1 MKTVKKLGYVA
12 AALALSASFA
22 GCGMIP
28 NPISQG
34 GGTPAPQEGNSAEQ
48 EGGDTT
54 ASGWPEVNRQA
65 FLKSCEA
72 TSGGKSAY
80 CECALQES
88 EKNFTFDEMQK
99 LERRAATDPSAV
111 DEMQGV
117 IQTCAH
123 LAS

>member
-12 AALALSASFA
+12 AALVLSASFA

-28 NPISQG
+28 NPNSQDGGAPASQG
-34 GGTPAPQEGNSAEQ
+34 GKSTEQ
-48 EGGDTT
+48 QGDGTT

-65 FLKSCEA
+65 FLKSCET

-88 EKNFTFDEMQK
+88 EKKFTFDEMQK

-111 DEMQGV
+111 DEMQSV
-117 IQTCAH
+117 IQSCAH